1 VKTGKRKLPVLLGVG
16 FIVIFLAAMFL
27 LTPRRAKFNCEV
39 CMTFGGRT
47 VCRNGGGETR
57 EAAIRIASDTACTD
71 LTSGMTPLLQ
81 CQSTAPTRVT
91 WKP

>member
-1 VKTGKRKLPVLLGVG
+1 MKRGKKLPVLLGVG
-16 FIVIFLAAMFL
+16 FLVAFLAAMFL
-27 LTPRRAKFNCEV
+27 LTPRRVKFNCEV
-39 CMTFGGRT
+39 CMTFNGRT

-57 EAAIRIASDTACTD
+57 EAALRTATDTACTD

-81 CQSTAPTRVT
+81 CQSSPPSRVT

>member
-1 VKTGKRKLPVLLGVG
+1 MTTGKRKLPVLLGVA
-16 FIVIFLAAMFL
+16 FIVVFLAAMFL
-27 LTPRRAKFNCEV
+27 LTPRRARFNCEV
-39 CMTFGGRT
+39 CMTFDGRT

-57 EAAIRIASDTACTD
+57 EAAVRVATDTACTD

-81 CQSTAPTRVT
+81 CQSTPPSRVT

>member
-1 VKTGKRKLPVLLGVG
+1 MPGSRKKWPVLLGVAFMVA
-16 FIVIFLAAMFL
+16 FIAAMLL
-27 LTPRRAKFNCEV
+27 LTPRSARFTCEV
-39 CMTFGGRT
+39 CMTFQGRT

-57 EAAIRIASDTACTD
+57 ESARRVATDTACTD

-81 CQSTAPTRVT
+81 CQSSRPASVT